1 MGKMMPLKWIEQAEA
16 RKVCVIAMSEAVP
29 ALISVMS
36 ATSFMSS
43 LSRFRT
49 WFGATER
56 DRRADKPVLDRVV
69 RLRRKRRAAS

>member
-1 MGKMMPLKWIEQAEA
+1 MGRMMPLKWIEQAEA

-36 ATSFMSS
+36 ATSFTGS

-49 WFGATER
+49 WFGAAER
-56 DRRADKPVLDRVV
+56 DHRADTPALDRVV
-69 RLRRKRRAAS
+69 RLRRERRAAS